1 MNIKCLSLYDITQ
14 TNISFRKRSNEIV
27 REDERTARGQQSN
40 LETIFQIINMR
51 SQPEN
56 ISEITRQQVAIKNM
70 SDYRFGY
77 TFTREYHKI
86 KTVNIWSF
94 TFSVEHVDVFNN
106 GLSELGYLLSD
117 CDRVPMITELEESFK
132 LSPQISISDETRN
145 VYFEIMR

>member
-27 REDERTARGQQSN
+27 REDERTSRGQQSN

-70 SDYRFGY
+70 TDYRFGY
-77 TFTREYHKI
+77 TFSRDYHKI
-86 KTVNIWSF
+86 KLVNIWTF

-106 GLSELGYLLSD
+106 GLDELGYLLSD
-117 CDRVPMITELEESFK
+117 CDRVPMIIELEETFK
-132 LSPQISISDETRN
+132 LSPQISISDETKN

>member
-1 MNIKCLSLYDITQ
+1 
-14 TNISFRKRSNEIV
+14 
-27 REDERTARGQQSN
+27 
-40 LETIFQIINMR
+40 MR

-70 SDYRFGY
+70 SDYGFGY

-86 KTVNIWSF
+86 KLVNIWSF